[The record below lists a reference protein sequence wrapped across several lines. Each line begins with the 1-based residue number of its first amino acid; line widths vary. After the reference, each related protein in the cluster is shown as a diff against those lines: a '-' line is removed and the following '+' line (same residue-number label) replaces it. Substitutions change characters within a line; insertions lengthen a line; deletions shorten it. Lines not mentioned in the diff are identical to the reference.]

1 MKENKTLNKKCNW
14 VQEKQSVIVG
24 DKTHNSIIT
33 RCIDEMDI
41 YNEMIKTITQ
51 AANKD

>member
-1 MKENKTLNKKCNW
+1 MNENKTLNKKCNW
-14 VQEKQSVIVG
+14 VQEKQHVIVR

-33 RCIDEMDI
+33 RCIDEMAI